1 LMVGIGGGVP
11 SKNTDIRLGD
21 VVVSMPTAVSGGV
34 IQYDYGKTLRDGR
47 FERTGSLNKP
57 PQLLLTAVSQL
68 RSNVLVENATL
79 KRSASEIL
87 QNHETLR
94 KQFSHPDEDQL
105 FQASYDHESKS
116 ADCSTCAS
124 SQLVARITRE
134 TNEPVVHYGLI
145 ACGNQVMKNA
155 TVRDAIAQELNILCF
170 EMEAAGLMDQLPCL
184 GIRGVCDY
192 CDSHKHK
199 EWQGY
204 AALTAALYSRAL
216 LGVVPIYSRG
226 QRITKKSTFWKM
238 PFARNPRFV
247 GRRQEIEYLDKLII
261 SAIGPTKV
269 AVHGLGGVEKT
280 QIALEFAYRMRE
292 KFPECSIFWIPC
304 TSYETV
310 EQAYL
315 DIASVIGMPSI
326 EPAKVKEQV
335 MAHLSQDSS
344 GPWLL
349 IFDNADDI
357 EMWIKGSDT
366 APPLKSFLPRSENG
380 HVLFTSRNR
389 KLAVKVASP
398 NVLSVPDVDEI
409 TAMKIL
415 QKLLIKEGLLFDND
429 ITTALLEQLG
439 FLPLAISQAAAYINE
454 NQITLSDYLSL
465 LKEHETSAVELLNEE
480 FEDDGRYDETPN
492 RVLTTWLVSFQQ
504 IQQLDELSADCLSF
518 MACINPRDIPQS
530 ILPPA
535 PSAKKRVDALG
546 LLSAYSFI
554 SEHVGKGSFS
564 LHRLVHLATR
574 NWMRKNQVF
583 DRWVRR
589 VTQRLDDILPDDDHK
604 NQGLWRIYLPHA
616 LYLTNSPE
624 FRHIYSEYVDFP
636 LRVGRSLQIEGRY
649 DEAKTLFVE
658 NLSVREKALGAEHI
672 DTLASVTYLG
682 SVLEDQGKYK
692 EAEAMYRRAFK
703 GREEALGSEH
713 PDTLDSVTYLSSV
726 LHLQGKDEGAEA
738 MHRRA
743 L

>member
-1 LMVGIGGGVP
+1 MPLTHDDYTVAWVCALPLEMTAAKMMLDKVHPPLSQPNSDHNAYTLGSVSGHSVVIACLPSGVYGTTSAAVVLSQMLTTFPALRFGLMVGIGGCVL
-11 SKNTDIRLGD
+11 SKNADIRLGD
-21 VVVSMPTAVSGGV
+21 VVVSIPTAVSGGV
-34 IQYDYGKTLRDGR
+34 IQYNYGKTLRDGR

-57 PQLLLTAVSQL
+57 PQLLLTVVSQL

-79 KRSASEIL
+79 ERSASEIL
-87 QNHETLR
+87 QNHKTLR

-105 FQASYDHESKS
+105 FQASYDH
-116 ADCSTCAS
+116 
-124 SQLVARITRE
+124 
-134 TNEPVVHYGLI
+134 
-145 ACGNQVMKNA
+145 KN
-155 TVRDAIAQELNILCF
+155 D
-170 EMEAAGLMDQLPCL
+170 M
-184 GIRGVCDY
+184 
-192 CDSHKHK
+192 
-199 EWQGY
+199 
-204 AALTAALYSRAL
+204 
-216 LGVVPIYSRG
+216 
-226 QRITKKSTFWKM
+226 
-238 PFARNPRFV
+238 
-247 GRRQEIEYLDKLII
+247 
-261 SAIGPTKV
+261 
-269 AVHGLGGVEKT
+269 
-280 QIALEFAYRMRE
+280 
-292 KFPECSIFWIPC
+292 
-304 TSYETV
+304 
-310 EQAYL
+310 
-315 DIASVIGMPSI
+315 
-326 EPAKVKEQV
+326 
-335 MAHLSQDSS
+335 
-344 GPWLL
+344 
-349 IFDNADDI
+349 
-357 EMWIKGSDT
+357 EMWIKGSHT

-398 NVLSVPDVDEI
+398 NVLSVPDVDEN

-465 LKEHETSAVELLNEE
+465 LKEHETSAAELLSEE
-480 FEDDGRYDETPN
+480 FEDDRRYDETPN

-583 DRWVRR
+583 DRW
-589 VTQRLDDILPDDDHK
+589 

-624 FRHIYSEYVDFP
+624 FRHNYSEYVDFP

-672 DTLASVTYLG
+672 DSLASVTYLG

-692 EAEAMYRRAFK
+692 EAEAMYRRVLDGREKGLGPEHPDTLTSISHLGWALKEQVKYEEAEAMHRRALK
-703 GREEALGSEH
+703 GREKALGSEH
-713 PDTLDSVTYLSSV
+713 PDTLDSVTYRPDFLCQV
-726 LHLQGKDEGAEA
+726 LAFPFRFGAQTLA
-738 MHRRA
+738 AFAH
-743 L
+743 